1 MEAIAAVSN
10 VASIISLAVNA
21 VNGTI
26 RLRGF
31 FKDYASASKSV
42 DRFLCELNSL
52 IHTLEGVTDIVL
64 KLDNMSSFEEKAIL
78 LSLEGQLRD
87 CEKDVYG
94 WVRIGSE
101 YRPRSVSGSKAM
113 FKKFLVAVNK
123 ERITD
128 IFRDIASHK
137 ANISLKL
144 SMLGR

>member
-26 RLRGF
+26 TLRGF

-52 IHTLEGVTDIVL
+52 IQTLKDVTDIVL

-78 LSLEGQLRD
+78 HSCYRWKGNYGIVKRMCMVGFALGVSL
-87 CEKDVYG
+87 V
-94 WVRIGSE
+94 
-101 YRPRSVSGSKAM
+101 
-113 FKKFLVAVNK
+113 
-123 ERITD
+123 
-128 IFRDIASHK
+128 
-137 ANISLKL
+137 
-144 SMLGR
+144 LGRFLGVRLCSRSFWLLSTKRELRTSLGILQATRPILV